1 MGIFIDDE
9 ITTSNGSKV
18 SDTYGSFSEGVSI
31 SKIDVYKSVECSLED
46 MSNNGGW
53 SVTKFVLDES
63 GNRIVKDISEVE
75 VVHKDGL
82 TTKKINNTVYET
94 VTTHYKHEKSF
105 KYILGGRFIVYVN
118 KEIRSNNNRRI
129 NFEDQQARSNFKRQ
143 QHFRSILERTIEVES
158 DDCNNVYEKLYS
170 KLKEELNFKNTRDD
184 L

>member
-63 GNRIVKDISEVE
+63 GNRIVKDISEV
-75 VVHKDGL
+75 VNMA
-82 TTKKINNTVYET
+82 NNTNYGLAG
-94 VTTHYKHEKSF
+94 
-105 KYILGGRFIVYVN
+105 YIFT
-118 KEIRSNNNRRI
+118 KDI
-129 NFEDQQARSNFKRQ
+129 NTAWQVS
-143 QHFRSILERTIEVES
+143 
-158 DDCNNVYEKLYS
+158 
-170 KLKEELNFKNTRDD
+170 EELQFGMVGINSGILSTEVAPFGGVKESGIGREGAIEGIDEYMEIKYLCFGNI